1 MPHTVLWTI
10 DLFLIFLYLMLVFLC
25 SRIALEVSADMGAD
39 LEALREEL
47 FFAVCQVG
55 DFAISN
61 QVYVFNEEDLKQ
73 VKLLRE
79 ADSSEGELSAD
90 DKDMQMDE
98 DEVKRVAEEGRKL
111 VADLEAIVDRIVK
124 FTM

>member
-1 MPHTVLWTI
+1 M
-10 DLFLIFLYLMLVFLC
+10 
-25 SRIALEVSADMGAD
+25 
-39 LEALREEL
+39 
-47 FFAVCQVG
+47 CQIG

-90 DKDMQMDE
+90 DKDMQIDE
-98 DEVKRVAEEGRKL
+98 DEVKRVAEEGMKL
-111 VADLEAIVDRIVK
+111 IADLETIVDRIVK
-124 FTM
+124 FTI

>member
-1 MPHTVLWTI
+1 M
-10 DLFLIFLYLMLVFLC
+10 
-25 SRIALEVSADMGAD
+25 
-39 LEALREEL
+39 
-47 FFAVCQVG
+47 CQVG

-73 VKLLRE
+73 VKLLRD

-90 DKDMQMDE
+90 DKDMQVDE

-111 VADLEAIVDRIVK
+111 IADLETIVDRIVK
-124 FTM
+124 VTM